1 MFENKKIYIAPY
13 SKTSD
18 VLRDYLLKKYKNIEI
33 LGFIDKNQK
42 GDEIFNFD
50 AIKSTTFD
58 CILIHS
64 PNHFESIY
72 KDLNAFKCQIFKVES
87 KNNKFKFLNSTQIK
101 VEKIYEIPRFFRQFI
116 FKNLAKFYDNF
127 ERKKYVF
134 ISKNFING
142 NNKFLFF
149 AMFEH
154 KFDCVMLT
162 NNIFQ
167 LKELKAKKYNAAK
180 LNSIKGHILLAQ
192 AKVIIVDQGDNSA
205 LLTLKSKKQK
215 TFQLWHG
222 IPLEHMNLLTNITYD
237 YFLSTSDFVSESG
250 FKKVFLAK
258 NFLNFGYAR
267 NDILL
272 RKTKKS
278 DLIFTDEKM
287 YEFVSNAQQN
297 GQKIIIY
304 MPTFRES
311 DFNEGEIQISNL
323 GLDFDQLNN
332 FLKTKNA
339 YFIIKFHPFV
349 HFYYDK
355 FFKNSAFSNILFYDA
370 QKDIYPLLKFA
381 DILAGDYSSVY
392 YDFLLLDRPIL
403 FYLYD
408 HGKCS
413 KMAHGYIYEFD
424 DYSPGKKA
432 YNKSEFH
439 QILENALNGEDEF
452 KKEREILRK
461 KLFDFAD
468 DKSCDRI
475 MQIFKEN

>member
-18 VLRDYLLKKYKNIEI
+18 VLRDYLLKKYKNVEI

-42 GDEIFNFD
+42 GSEIFKANEIKNEKFD
-50 AIKSTTFD
+50 Y
-58 CILIHS
+58 ILIHS

-87 KNNKFKFLNSTQIK
+87 KNNKYKFLNPMQIK
-101 VEKIYEIPRFFRQFI
+101 IEKICEIPSLFRKFI
-116 FKNLAKFYDNF
+116 FKNLGKFYNKF

-149 AMFEH
+149 AMCEH
-154 KFDCVMLT
+154 KFDCIMLT
-162 NNIFQ
+162 NNISQ
-167 LKELKAKKYNAAK
+167 MQESRSKKYNAAK

-192 AKVIIVDQGDNSA
+192 AKVIIVDQGDNSE
-205 LLTLKSKKQK
+205 LLNLKSKKQK

-237 YFLSTSDFVSESG
+237 YFLSTSKFVSETG
-250 FKKVFLAK
+250 FKKVFLAR
-258 NFLNFGYAR
+258 NFLNLGYPR
-267 NDILL
+267 NDVFL

-287 YEFVSNAQQN
+287 YKFVENAQEN

-323 GLDFDQLNN
+323 GLDFDKLNN

-349 HFYYDK
+349 HFYYEK
-355 FFKNSAFSNILFYDA
+355 FLKNGAFNNILFYDA

-432 YNKSEFH
+432 FNQNQFH
-439 QILENALNGEDEF
+439 KILQQTLDGDDEF
-452 KKEREILRK
+452 KEQREKLKE
-461 KLFDFAD
+461 KLFTFLDE
-468 DKSCDRI
+468 KSCDRI
-475 MQIFKEN
+475 MQFLREN